1 MSNKDSNNIFKIPDF
16 SKLYGARFISTEGD
30 KFFALAISW
39 WVLNSGFD
47 NANSLLG
54 VIMAAT
60 AIGTFAMA
68 PFMGVLADK
77 YSKKKCMIMS
87 LLGGAGFVL
96 VVLGVFPMFDE
107 FPLMFAAFAIV
118 LYAFEPLFETAMQ
131 GSLNFIVPPRLLPN
145 AVSAVS
151 GITSFS
157 QALGAVCAGMAIAAF
172 GIKGAFVFDFFTFI
186 ASAILVWMV
195 VTKIPIE
202 SHTILGKG
210 VKAPSYFKDLK
221 EGFSYVIND
230 KPILWLLIFFA
241 FINLWVSPIMLA
253 IPIITID
260 VFQGTAMLMS
270 WFEVCL
276 ALGIIVS
283 TIVLGYVKFKFNRYT
298 GSFLAIAM
306 SGISLVALS
315 LFANIYVTFVAV
327 FIFGVGLG
335 VVNASMMT
343 IFQTYVPTYIQGRF
357 FSIVNTV
364 AGAVIPLSYAM
375 VGFVSDGIGIMP
387 LMMIN
392 GAMLVVGSFGMLL
405 VPKIKSDYVI

>member
-1 MSNKDSNNIFKIPDF
+1 MNNNNIFRIPDF
-16 SKLYGARFISTEGD
+16 SKLYGARFISTIGD

-39 WVLNSGFD
+39 WILDSGFE

-54 VIMAAT
+54 IIMAAT

-77 YSKKKCMIMS
+77 YSKKTCMIAS
-87 LLGGAGFVL
+87 LAGGGA
-96 VVLGVFPMFDE
+96 VVLGVLLVFPIFNEM
-107 FPLMFAAFAIV
+107 PLLFALFAIV

-131 GSLNFIVPPRLLPN
+131 GSLNFIVPQRLLPN

-172 GIKGAFVFDFFTFI
+172 GIQGAFVFDFFTFVL
-186 ASAILVWMV
+186 SALLVLLV
-195 VTKIPIE
+195 VTKIPVE
-202 SHTILGKG
+202 TCNTVGDC
-210 VKAPSYFKDLK
+210 VKPPSYMQELK
-221 EGFSYVIND
+221 EGFRYVLND
-230 KPILWLLIFFA
+230 KAILWLLIFFA

-253 IPIITID
+253 IPIITKD
-260 VFQGTAMLMS
+260 VFDGTAMLMS
-270 WFEVCL
+270 WLEVSL
-276 ALGIIVS
+276 ALGIIVITTALS
-283 TIVLGYVKFKFNRYT
+283 YIKFKFNRYV
-298 GSFLAIAM
+298 GSFLAIAL
-306 SGISLVALS
+306 SGAALIGMS
-315 LFANIYVTFVAV
+315 LFVNIYVTFVSV
-327 FIFGVGLG
+327 FLFGIGLG
-335 VVNASMMT
+335 IVNASMMT

-375 VGFVSDGIGIMP
+375 VGFVSDSIGIMP

-392 GAMLVVGSFGMLL
+392 GGVLVVSSIGMLM